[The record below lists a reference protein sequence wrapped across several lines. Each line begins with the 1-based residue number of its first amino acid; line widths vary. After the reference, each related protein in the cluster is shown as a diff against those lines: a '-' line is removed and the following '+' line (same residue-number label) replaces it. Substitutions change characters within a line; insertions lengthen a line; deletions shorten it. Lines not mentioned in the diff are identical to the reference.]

1 MRWAGSKRK
10 LLPELLQCV
19 PTEYGRYIEPFS
31 GSACL
36 FFALRPRVAVLS
48 DLNRELIDTYRALRL
63 HPRLI
68 YRAVAAMPKTK
79 AYYYSLRNAGTFGLD
94 QIAKAARFIYLNR
107 NCFNGVFR
115 MNRKG
120 QFNVPRGRDA
130 GAIPNQTHFL
140 RCSYA
145 LRKASLLHGDFERVV
160 KQARPGDF
168 VYLDPPYAK
177 QGARR
182 RGEYGYA
189 SFDTPDVKR
198 LATCLQDLDQ
208 NGVIFLLSYADCR
221 EIRDISSDWYSRRI
235 LVRRHVA
242 GFLRHRTIVREVL
255 ISNRELKRQMAP
267 KPCLQQ

>member
-1 MRWAGSKRK
+1 M
-10 LLPELLQCV
+10 
-19 PTEYGRYIEPFS
+19 
-31 GSACL
+31 
-36 FFALRPRVAVLS
+36 
-48 DLNRELIDTYRALRL
+48 
-63 HPRLI
+63 HPKLI
-68 YRAVAAMPKTK
+68 YRAVKAMPKSK
-79 AYYYSLRNAGTFGLD
+79 AHYYSLRNAGTSGLNE
-94 QIAKAARFIYLNR
+94 IAKAARFIYLNR

-115 MNRKG
+115 TNRKG

-145 LRKASLLHGDFERVV
+145 LRKANLLHGDFEGVV
-160 KQARPGDF
+160 NHARQGDF

-198 LATCLQDLDQ
+198 LATCLQELDQ
-208 NGVIFLLSYADCR
+208 KGAVFLLSYADCR
-221 EIRDISSDWYSRRI
+221 EIRAISSGWYARRI

-242 GFLRHRTIVREVL
+242 GFLRHRTVVREVL
-255 ISNRELKRQMAP
+255 ISNRDLKFQKAP
-267 KPCLQQ
+267 RSC